1 MYVEVGEQ
9 SLRSENN
16 RVTELQKEIMTTRH
30 APSCHHDRDT
40 YVLFRGVWQGS
51 IRGGIAHRRP
61 LIQFVWADL
70 DLQ

>member
-1 MYVEVGEQ
+1 MFA
-9 SLRSENN
+9 ENN
-16 RVTELQKEIMTTRH
+16 VYTVLQKEIMITADTDHDTRH

-40 YVLFRGVWQGS
+40 YVLFRGVWRDS